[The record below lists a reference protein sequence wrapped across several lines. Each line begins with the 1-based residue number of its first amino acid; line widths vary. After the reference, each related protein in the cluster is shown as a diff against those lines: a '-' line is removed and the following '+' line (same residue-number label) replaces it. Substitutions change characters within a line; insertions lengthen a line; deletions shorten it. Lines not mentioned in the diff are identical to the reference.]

1 VRDLLGRE
9 EKRYEASFLFSYKR
23 KTLNQFL
30 KKKKNN
36 NSDLNEDMQSQNF
49 AKIFSNFETSQMKLK
64 NFQNLLE
71 LELTK
76 RASNTLLLGQ

>member
-9 EKRYEASFLFSYKR
+9 EKRFEASFLFSYKR

-30 KKKKNN
+30 KEKNN